1 MYKGFAEV
9 DTIPNTHKRL
19 REEGYHVSVC
29 MLRGL
34 VRSGALKAA
43 SSGNKAL
50 LYYPNVIKVLQEGT
64 EPPEA
69 VKRQILR
76 LMQQLRKQWG
86 SVHRL
91 RTLPYHEEGS
101 IWQLLSEKKENVA

>member
-43 SSGNKAL
+43 YSASDA
-50 LYYPNVIKVLQEGT
+50 
-64 EPPEA
+64 A
-69 VKRQILR
+69 V
-76 LMQQLRKQWG
+76 RKQWG

-91 RTLPYHEEGS
+91 RTLPCYEEGS
-101 IWQLLSEKKENVA
+101 IWQPLSEKKENVA

>member
-1 MYKGFAEV
+1 
-9 DTIPNTHKRL
+9 
-19 REEGYHVSVC
+19 

-43 SSGNKAL
+43 YSGNKAL

-76 LMQQLRKQWG
+76 LMQQ
-86 SVHRL
+86 
-91 RTLPYHEEGS
+91 
-101 IWQLLSEKKENVA
+101 SESNGGAYPGCVRSLAMTTDQYGNY

>member
-43 SSGNKAL
+43 YSGNKAL
-50 LYYPNVIKVLQEGT
+50 LYYPNVQEGT

-76 LMQQLRKQWG
+76 LMQQ
-86 SVHRL
+86 
-91 RTLPYHEEGS
+91 
-101 IWQLLSEKKENVA
+101 

>member
-1 MYKGFAEV
+1 MYKGFPEV

-43 SSGNKAL
+43 YSGNKAL

-76 LMQQLRKQWG
+76 LMQQ
-86 SVHRL
+86 
-91 RTLPYHEEGS
+91 
-101 IWQLLSEKKENVA
+101 

>member
-34 VRSGALKAA
+34 VRIARHCRRGA
-43 SSGNKAL
+43 
-50 LYYPNVIKVLQEGT
+50 T
-64 EPPEA
+64 
-69 VKRQILR
+69 
-76 LMQQLRKQWG
+76 
-86 SVHRL
+86 
-91 RTLPYHEEGS
+91 
-101 IWQLLSEKKENVA
+101 

>member
-19 REEGYHVSVC
+19 R
-29 MLRGL
+29 
-34 VRSGALKAA
+34 KAA
-43 SSGNKAL
+43 YSGNKAL

-76 LMQQLRKQWG
+76 LMQQ
-86 SVHRL
+86 
-91 RTLPYHEEGS
+91 
-101 IWQLLSEKKENVA
+101 

>member
-43 SSGNKAL
+43 YSGNKAL
-50 LYYPNVIKVLQEGT
+50 LYYPNVIKVLQDG
-64 EPPEA
+64 
-69 VKRQILR
+69 
-76 LMQQLRKQWG
+76 
-86 SVHRL
+86 
-91 RTLPYHEEGS
+91 Y
-101 IWQLLSEKKENVA
+101 